1 MKSDGD
7 LVSITPFEQEN
18 GKSNLPA
25 YFSSSFQT
33 CATENLYFD
42 SLAVS
47 EKTRMMPCKQISKA
61 GAEDS
66 SQDSSPG
73 SAHYNKASDSNGNDI
88 RTDKNLNNSLCGSAD
103 ADKTDVSH
111 LTTQV
116 TELQRSLSSL
126 QAETD
131 NTITKLKQELQD
143 KANIVETLQQQIR
156 MKMFMN
162 MTREKGLQQPPA
174 NPMMAALA
182 DMQGNPQA
190 QIGRGGLGNT
200 DNFGI
205 LNEEMLASWRK
216 NLEQSLLAGFTFAPT
231 EHGRTPGSPRSETPH
246 TDRHTPL
253 DSFNH
258 TPDPKSPSDD
268 GNLSPNRS
276 EASASPA
283 KIEDGISPNPSPV
296 PISFATPTLVPKSFA
311 NIINTSGGCNTNL
324 SVPPLF
330 TSRIPKGDPL
340 EERLHDMLR
349 YNMEKFAGQPID
361 TLADSRRVRELL
373 SVHNIGQRLFA
384 KYVLG
389 LSQGTVSELLSKPKS
404 WDKLTEKGRDSY
416 RKMHAWVWDDQAIL
430 LLKTLIPRKGE
441 LLRSASSIKQEA
453 DREDRNSEHRI
464 NKILSEVN
472 KSHDNFLPK
481 FPSFEPN
488 PQVSQSLLLPNLP
501 THPKPQHGVPGS
513 GPGSEDLKLALSF
526 YQAEINHLQKLPNS
540 EHSEMDGQP
549 LSEDS
554 DKESLR
560 DLEKENQDTKEDINK
575 TSPGGPFSM
584 LQAQLDQSIIGGIR
598 PNMSP
603 HPVFPNPP
611 FGLAGVENPLQRM
624 ANITNSLVSQ
634 PLPSPHFGQ
643 RPLKAILPPIT
654 QQQFD
659 HFSHLNTDETV
670 RRTKEILS
678 QYSISQRLFGEAVL
692 GLSQGSVSDL
702 LARPKPWHM
711 LTQKGREPFIR
722 MKLFLDDETA
732 IHKLVASQYKIVP
745 EKLLRQGAY
754 SGAPILPPTP
764 KLTTSHPRLAEPF
777 RAISEAGS
785 ALSGSP
791 GLPALIP
798 NSVNRLPHQIL
809 PNLDRSLLSNLP
821 SALAAQRPLL
831 PSLPPHL
838 TPNLYEM
845 AALTQEFDTLAITNK
860 VKELLIAHNTGQKL
874 FGEAVLGLSQ
884 GSVSELLSKPKPWHM
899 LSIKGRE
906 PFIRMQLWLNDPNN
920 IDKLLAIKKLQEE
933 SRKRKRPYDENF
945 SGKSSPSDIS
955 DLYSNPGLPGS
966 PGENESKRTRESGL
980 DLSFKREGEDEMSE
994 GEQMAGPEEEGREET
1009 EVESD
1014 DGGNSRQNYQG
1025 GGRSRRKPVAP
1036 QWLNPEWSEEV
1047 AGAEGGTQPGRESL
1061 TINGVCV
1068 MNTAAVFKP
1077 EQDKPEEWEKSG
1089 ED

>member
-7 LVSITPFEQEN
+7 LVSIASFDQEN
-18 GKSNLPA
+18 GKANLPYFTSSA
-25 YFSSSFQT
+25 YPN
-33 CATENLYFD
+33 CGTENHYFD
-42 SLAVS
+42 SLADSTMV
-47 EKTRMMPCKQISKA
+47 PCKQKTA
-61 GAEDS
+61 P
-66 SQDSSPG
+66 SSPNYP
-73 SAHYNKASDSNGNDI
+73 HYKESDSNGNDI
-88 RTDKNLNNSLCGSAD
+88 RNDKNLNNSLCGSAD

-116 TELQRSLSSL
+116 SELQRSLTTL
-126 QAETD
+126 QEETD
-131 NTITKLKQELQD
+131 TTITKLKQELAD

-162 MTREKGLQQPPA
+162 LTREKSLQA

-190 QIGRGGLGNT
+190 QIGRGGLVNV
-200 DNFGI
+200 DNFGV
-205 LNEEMLASWRK
+205 LNEEMLSSWRK
-216 NLEQSLLAGFTFAPT
+216 NLEQSLFSGFPF
-231 EHGRTPGSPRSETPH
+231 GSQDRGMTPGSPNTTRSETPH
-246 TDRHTPL
+246 TDRQTPL
-253 DSFNH
+253 DGHLFNQNDSK
-258 TPDPKSPSDD
+258 TPSED
-268 GNLSPNRS
+268 GRLTPARS
-276 EASASPA
+276 EESASPT
-283 KIEDGISPNPSPV
+283 KVDEGVSPTPSPV
-296 PISFATPTLVPKSFA
+296 PSSFATPSLVPKSFA
-311 NIINTSGGCNTNL
+311 NTVHTGSQL
-324 SVPPLF
+324 SIPPLF

-441 LLRSASSIKQEA
+441 LLRSSSSIKQESE
-453 DREDRNSEHRI
+453 REDRNSEHRI

-472 KSHDNFLPK
+472 KSHESLLPK
-481 FPSFEPN
+481 FTTMEN
-488 PQVSQSLLLPNLP
+488 PQTSQSLLLPNLP
-501 THPKPQHGVPGS
+501 SLPTSQ
-513 GPGSEDLKLALSF
+513 GSEDLKMALSF
-526 YQAEINHLQKLPNS
+526 YQNEINQLQKLP
-540 EHSEMDGQP
+540 HSENFEPENQP
-549 LSEDS
+549 SEDS
-554 DKESLR
+554 DKDSVKE
-560 DLEKENQDTKEDINK
+560 EKENQDKEDFKN
-575 TSPGGPFSM
+575 SGPFSM
-584 LQAQLDQSIIGGIR
+584 LQAKLDQSFGQVR
-598 PNMSP
+598 PSLPSSQGLFPGP
-603 HPVFPNPP
+603 HG
-611 FGLAGVENPLQRM
+611 FGHSLDSPLQRM
-624 ANITNSLVSQ
+624 ASITNSLVSQ
-634 PLPSPHFGQ
+634 PLNSPQFSQ
-643 RPLKAILPPIT
+643 RPLKAVLPPIT

-670 RRTKEILS
+670 RRIKEILS

-722 MKLFLDDETA
+722 MKLFLDDDSA

-745 EKLLRQGAY
+745 DKLLRTGAY
-754 SGAPILPPTP
+754 SGSPNLVPN
-764 KLTTSHPRLAEPF
+764 KLTTTHPRLQGLPDPF
-777 RAISEAGS
+777 RAMTE
-785 ALSGSP
+785 SP
-791 GLPALIP
+791 LPALIP
-798 NSVNRLPHQIL
+798 NSNRLPHQIL
-809 PNLDRSLLSNLP
+809 PNLDRSLLSGLP
-821 SALAAQRPLL
+821 GMAQRPLL
-831 PSLPPHL
+831 PNLPHL

-845 AALTQEFDTLAITNK
+845 AALTQEFDTTGITNK
-860 VKELLIAHNTGQKL
+860 VKELLLANNMGQKL

-920 IDKLLAIKKLQEE
+920 IDKLLAIKKLQDET
-933 SRKRKRPYDENF
+933 RKRKRTFDDSF

-955 DLYSNPGLPGS
+955 DLYSNPGLANS
-966 PGENESKRTRESGL
+966 PGDNESKKTRESGL
-980 DLSFKREGEDEMSE
+980 DLSFKRDEDEQNESDGQDEAMVTNDD
-994 GEQMAGPEEEGREET
+994 EGRET
-1009 EVESD
+1009 ESD
-1014 DGGNSRQNYQG
+1014 DGNLRQNYQG
-1025 GGRSRRKPVAP
+1025 GGRSRRKPAAP
-1036 QWLNPEWSEEV
+1036 QWLNPDWTEEPDTNK
-1047 AGAEGGTQPGRESL
+1047 AESM

-1068 MNTAAVFKP
+1068 MNTGVFKP
-1077 EQDKPEEWEKSG
+1077 EEEKNGEWEKSG

>member
-7 LVSITPFEQEN
+7 LVSIGSFEQEN
-18 GKSNLPA
+18 VKSSLP
-25 YFSSSFQT
+25 YFTSASYPNCGS
-33 CATENLYFD
+33 ENHYFD
-42 SLAVS
+42 SIADSTMV
-47 EKTRMMPCKQISKA
+47 PCKQKTGS
-61 GAEDS
+61 
-66 SQDSSPG
+66 SSP
-73 SAHYNKASDSNGNDI
+73 SYPHYKESDSNGNDI
-88 RTDKNLNNSLCGSAD
+88 RNDKNLNNSLCGESD

-116 TELQRSLSSL
+116 SELQRSLTTL
-126 QAETD
+126 QEETD
-131 NTITKLKQELQD
+131 STIAKLKQELAD

-162 MTREKGLQQPPA
+162 LTREKSLQQA

-190 QIGRGGLGNT
+190 QIGRGGAVNA
-200 DNFGI
+200 DNFGV
-205 LNEEMLASWRK
+205 LNEEILSSWRK
-216 NLEQSLLAGFTFAPT
+216 NLEHSIFSGLPFGPQERGT
-231 EHGRTPGSPRSETPH
+231 TPGSPNTTRSETPQ
-246 TDRHTPL
+246 TDRQTPL
-253 DSFNH
+253 DGHLFNQN
-258 TPDPKSPSDD
+258 DSKSPSED
-268 GNLSPNRS
+268 GRLTPARS
-276 EASASPA
+276 EESSSPTKA
-283 KIEDGISPNPSPV
+283 DEGVSPTPSPV
-296 PISFATPTLVPKSFA
+296 PTSFAPPSLVPKSFA
-311 NIINTSGGCNTNL
+311 NTVNTGSQL
-324 SVPPLF
+324 SIPPLF

-441 LLRSASSIKQEA
+441 LLKSSSSIKQESE
-453 DREDRNSEHRI
+453 REERNSEHRI

-472 KSHDNFLPK
+472 KSHESLLPK
-481 FPSFEPN
+481 FPSMEPH

-501 THPKPQHGVPGS
+501 TSQ
-513 GPGSEDLKLALSF
+513 GSEDLKMALSF
-526 YQAEINHLQKLPNS
+526 YQNEINQLQKIPGS
-540 EHSEMDGQP
+540 ENFDPESQTLDE
-549 LSEDS
+549 S
-554 DKESLR
+554 DKDSVKE
-560 DLEKENQDTKEDINK
+560 EKENQVKDDLK
-575 TSPGGPFSM
+575 TPGPFSM
-584 LQAQLDQSIIGGIR
+584 LQAKLDQSFGQVR
-598 PNMSP
+598 PSLPPSQGLFPGP
-603 HPVFPNPP
+603 HG
-611 FGLAGVENPLQRM
+611 FGHSLDSPLQRM
-624 ANITNSLVSQ
+624 ASITNSLVSQ
-634 PLPSPHFGQ
+634 PLQSPQFSPK
-643 RPLKAILPPIT
+643 PLKAVLPPIT

-722 MKLFLDDETA
+722 MKLFLDDDSA
-732 IHKLVASQYKIVP
+732 IHKLVSSQYKIVP
-745 EKLLRQGAY
+745 DKLLRTGAY
-754 SGAPILPPTP
+754 SSPPNLAQN
-764 KLTTSHPRLAEPF
+764 KLTTTHPRLQGLPDPF
-777 RAISEAGS
+777 RALTE
-785 ALSGSP
+785 SP
-791 GLPALIP
+791 LPALIP
-798 NSVNRLPHQIL
+798 NSNRLPHQIL
-809 PNLDRSLLSNLP
+809 PNLDRSLLSGLP
-821 SALAAQRPLL
+821 GMAQRPLL
-831 PSLPPHL
+831 PNLPHL

-845 AALTQEFDTLAITNK
+845 AALTQEFDTTAITNK
-860 VKELLIAHNTGQKL
+860 VKELLLANNMGQKL

-906 PFIRMQLWLNDPNN
+906 PFIRMQLWLNDSNN
-920 IDKLLAIKKLQEE
+920 IDKLLAIKKLQDET
-933 SRKRKRPYDENF
+933 RKRKRTFDDSF

-955 DLYSNPGLPGS
+955 DLYSNPGLASS
-966 PGENESKRTRESGL
+966 PVDNESKKTRESGL
-980 DLSFKREGEDEMSE
+980 DLSFKRDEDEQNESDGQDEPMTTNDD
-994 GEQMAGPEEEGREET
+994 EGRET
-1009 EVESD
+1009 ESD
-1014 DGGNSRQNYQG
+1014 DGNARQNYQG
-1025 GGRSRRKPVAP
+1025 AARSRRKPAAP
-1036 QWLNPEWSEEV
+1036 QWLNPEWTEENEGNKSE
-1047 AGAEGGTQPGRESL
+1047 SM

-1068 MNTAAVFKP
+1068 MTAGVFKP
-1077 EQDKPEEWEKSG
+1077 EEEKNGEWEKSG